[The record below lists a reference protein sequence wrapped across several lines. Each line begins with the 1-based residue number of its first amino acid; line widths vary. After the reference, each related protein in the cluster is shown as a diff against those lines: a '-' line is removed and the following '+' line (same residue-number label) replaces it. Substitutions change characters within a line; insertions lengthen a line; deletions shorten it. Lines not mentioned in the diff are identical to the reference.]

1 MTLLK
6 SHDKRTIMKKI
17 ILSIMLVMFVSSAFA
32 GSCPMIWGELDSEIK
47 IAKQSGMSSDK
58 VDLIQKLRDSGK
70 KAHDDGD
77 HVKSEILLN
86 EALILIKS

>member
-1 MTLLK
+1 
-6 SHDKRTIMKKI
+6 MKKI
-17 ILSIMLVMFVSSAFA
+17 LITFYFVLFTTTAFA
-32 GSCPMIWGELDSEIK
+32 GSCPMLWGELDSEIK

-58 VDLIQKLRDSGK
+58 VDFIQKLRDSGK

-86 EALILIKS
+86 EALILIKI

>member
-1 MTLLK
+1 
-6 SHDKRTIMKKI
+6 MKKI
-17 ILSIMLVMFVSSAFA
+17 ILSTVFVIFASSAFA
-32 GSCPMIWGELDSEIK
+32 GSCPILWGELDSEIK

-70 KAHDDGD
+70 QAHDDGD
-77 HVKSEILLN
+77 HYKSEVLLG

>member
-1 MTLLK
+1 
-6 SHDKRTIMKKI
+6 MKKI
-17 ILSIMLVMFVSSAFA
+17 ILSLVITLLCSSAFA
-32 GSCPMIWGELDSEIK
+32 GSCPMLWGELDSEIK

-58 VDLIQKLRDSGK
+58 VDFIQKLRDSGK

-86 EALILIKS
+86 EALILIKI